1 MGRSW
6 ELLTFFVLLF
16 LNHRAS
22 SIMTTTALPHGVIV
36 PLVTPVDSG
45 YSLDLVATQ
54 NIIQHILAHDNA
66 PFLLGTTGE
75 SASLSLKKK
84 YEFVEFVCEE
94 FAGKT
99 TLYAGISGNAVEESI
114 AAANQYAKW
123 GVDYAVAHVP
133 NFFMLSPLEM
143 QHYFEYLADR
153 ISIPLIVYNIP
164 IVSHHSVPLGV
175 IATLS
180 QHPNIVGLKD
190 SENDPV
196 RWEQVLKTW
205 GNSEEFSILVG
216 VSHMML
222 PGLMEG
228 AHGIVP
234 SAGNIDPGTHI
245 QMYHHALNQDKKEAE
260 YHFEVAEAITQLY
273 ISQSSLGQS
282 LFALKVLMH
291 RIGLCQA
298 RVLPPIGNMTE
309 SDVAILIRDFE
320 SLIKRYDLKA
330 IGKT

>member
-1 MGRSW
+1 MK
-6 ELLTFFVLLF
+6 T
-16 LNHRAS
+16 N
-22 SIMTTTALPHGVIV
+22 ALPQGVIV
-36 PLVTPVDSG
+36 PLVTPVDSS
-45 YSLDLVATQ
+45 YSLDQVATQ
-54 NIIQHILAHDNA
+54 NIIQHIIDHDNV

-75 SASLSLKKK
+75 SASLSLEKK
-84 YEFVEFVCEE
+84 YELVQFVCKE

-99 TLYAGISGNAVEESI
+99 ILYAGISGNAVEESI

-133 NFFMLSPLEM
+133 SFFTLSPLEM

-164 IVSHHSVPLGV
+164 IVTHHSVPLGV
-175 IATLS
+175 VATLS

-190 SENDPV
+190 SENDPF

-205 GNSEEFSILVG
+205 GNSENFSILVG

-222 PGLMEG
+222 PGLLEG

-234 SAGNIDPGTHI
+234 SAGNIDPKTHI
-245 QMYHHALNQDKKEAE
+245 QMYRHALNQDKKEAE
-260 YHFEVAEAITQLY
+260 YYFEIAEAVTQLY
-273 ISQSSLGQS
+273 TNQPALGHS

-298 RVLPPIGNMTE
+298 RVLPPIGKLTE
-309 SDVAILIRDFE
+309 GDVAILIKDFE
-320 SLIKRYDLKA
+320 ALLKRYELSLLGS
-330 IGKT
+330 I